1 MKKTKIYIAAIF
13 ILITQQIF
21 SQQQDIYLSAEKVV
35 YAPTRYDIEVKSLPL
50 SVFVITSEELKQINL
65 YQTTD
70 VLDLIPGVFITKT
83 SAFGR
88 ADVNIRGVGNNGRQ
102 LGIFIDGRPD
112 KMALMGC
119 SVTHTLPFNNVE
131 KIEIIRGPESVLYGA
146 EAFGGIVNIVTR
158 KTKKDFDASL
168 NLYGGS
174 FNTQISRFQLG
185 QKFGNFNYF
194 ISADRRYSDG
204 HTTNS
209 SYKAT
214 DFDGNLGYIFCDGSQ
229 VRFSGKY
236 FDGLK
241 YEPLPA
247 TVGTWNDYKR
257 GSLDLSYDKNFSFAN
272 LTTKIY
278 RSFGEHKFSDG
289 WHSKDITDGVMVY
302 GNSKILK
309 DNTLSYG
316 IDYRNQWGKVLG
328 GAPLV
333 FLKEYQKYDY
343 GIYLDD
349 RHTFFDKLTVNFG
362 ARYHYNEYAKDYISP
377 KAGVVFNLFENT
389 ILRGLLSN
397 GFRPPHLNDLFLYAS
412 ANPNLKPEKI
422 TNTEF
427 GLRQKISDLV
437 YFDITVF
444 NMKGEDLIQVVAGKK
459 QNIGKFDFNGLEF
472 ITEVNP
478 FKWLKF
484 SLSYSYLDT
493 KDKVVAQPKN
503 KLVGVLSFK
512 KEKFSIGLV
521 DEYINE
527 YYYPVSG
534 SRQKLDDYNILN
546 LKLNYEM
553 VKNFNIYATLDNVTD
568 LEYKI
573 YTEVPGASGVYTMP
587 KRTFGV
593 GVIYNF

>member
-1 MKKTKIYIAAIF
+1 MKKFFWSILVL
-13 ILITQQIF
+13 LITVSNSTF
-21 SQQQDIYLSAEKVV
+21 SQQEIYLSAEKIA
-35 YAPTRYDIEVKSLPL
+35 YTPTRYDIEVKNLPL
-50 SVFVITSEELKQINL
+50 SASVVTFEELKQLNL

-70 VLDLIPGVFITKT
+70 ILNLIPGVFITKT

-88 ADVNIRGVGNNGRQ
+88 ADVNIRGIGNNGRQ

-112 KMALMGC
+112 KMAIMGC

-131 KIEIIRGPESVLYGA
+131 RIEIIRGPESVLYGA
-146 EAFGGIVNIVTR
+146 EAFGGVVNIVTK
-158 KTKKDFDASL
+158 KTKKDFEASL

-185 QKFGNFNYF
+185 QNFGGFNYF

-229 VRFSGKY
+229 IRFSGKY

-247 TVGTWNDYKR
+247 KPGTWNDYKR

-289 WHSKDITDGVMVY
+289 WHSKDTTDGIMLY

-316 IDYRNQWGKVLG
+316 LDYRKQWGEVLG
-328 GAPLV
+328 GAPPK

-349 RHTFFDKLTVNFG
+349 KHTFFDKLTINFG
-362 ARYHYNEYAKDYISP
+362 ARYHYDEYAKDCITP
-377 KAGVVFNLFENT
+377 KAGIVFSLFENT

-397 GFRPPHLNDLFLYAS
+397 GFRPPHLNDLFLFAS
-412 ANPNLKPEKI
+412 ANPELKPEKI
-422 TNTEF
+422 TNVEF
-427 GLRQKISDLV
+427 GLRQKISNLA
-437 YFDITVF
+437 YFDVTIF
-444 NMKGEDLIQVVAGKK
+444 NMKGEDLIQVVSGKK
-459 QNIGKFDFNGLEF
+459 QNIGEFNFDGLELTAE
-472 ITEVNP
+472 INP
-478 FKWLKF
+478 LRWLKL
-484 SLSYSYLDT
+484 SLNYGYLDT
-493 KDKVVAQPKN
+493 KDKVIAQPKN
-503 KLVGVLSFK
+503 KVVGVLSFK
-512 KEKFSIGLV
+512 YGKFSGSLS
-521 DEYINE
+521 DEYVNE
-527 YYYPVSG
+527 YYYPTTSG
-534 SRQKLDDYNILN
+534 KQKLDDYNILN
-546 LKLNYEM
+546 LKLNYEI
-553 VKNFNIYATLDNVTD
+553 VKNLNLYTTIDNVTD
-568 LEYKI
+568 TEYKI
-573 YTEVPGASGVYTMP
+573 YTEVPSASGVYTMP
-587 KRTFGV
+587 KRTFGF
-593 GVIYNF
+593 GVVYNF

>member
-1 MKKTKIYIAAIF
+1 MKKTKIYIAI
-13 ILITQQIF
+13 IILLITQKLS
-21 SQQQDIYLSAEKVV
+21 SQQEVYLSAEKIA
-35 YAPTRYDIEVKSLPL
+35 YTPTRYDMEVKNLPL
-50 SVFVITSEELKQINL
+50 SASVVTAEELKQLNL

-70 VLDLIPGVFITKT
+70 ILDLIPGVFITKT

-88 ADVNIRGVGNNGRQ
+88 ADVNIRGIGNNGRQ

-112 KMALMGC
+112 KMAIMGC

-131 KIEIIRGPESVLYGA
+131 RIEIIRGPESVLYGA
-146 EAFGGIVNIVTR
+146 EAFGGVVNIVTR
-158 KTKKDFDASL
+158 KTKKDFEASL

-214 DFDGNLGYIFCDGSQ
+214 DFDGNLGYVFCDGSQ

-289 WHSKDITDGVMVY
+289 WHSKDTTDGAILY

-316 IDYRNQWGKVLG
+316 IDYRKQWGEILG
-328 GAPLV
+328 GVGPK

-349 RHTFFDKLTVNFG
+349 KHVFFEKLTVNLG
-362 ARYHYNEYAKDYISP
+362 ARYHYDEYAKDYISP
-377 KAGVVFNLFENT
+377 KAGVVFSLFENT
-389 ILRGLLSN
+389 ILRGLWSN
-397 GFRPPHLNDLFLYAS
+397 GFRPPHLNDLFLFAS
-412 ANPNLKPEKI
+412 ANPDLKPEKI
-422 TNTEF
+422 TNVEF
-427 GLRQKISDLV
+427 GLRQEISKIA

-444 NMKGEDLIQVVAGKK
+444 NMKGEDLIQVVSGKK
-459 QNIGKFDFNGLEF
+459 QNIGKFDFDGLEF

-478 FKWLKF
+478 LKWLKF
-484 SLSYSYLDT
+484 SLNYSYLDT

-503 KLVGVLSFK
+503 KVVGVFSFK
-512 KEKFSIGLV
+512 YGKFSGSLS
-521 DEYINE
+521 DEYVNE
-527 YYYPVSG
+527 YYYLAG
-534 SRQKLDDYNILN
+534 NAKQKLDDYNVLN
-546 LKLNYEM
+546 LKLTYEI
-553 VKNFNIYATLDNVTD
+553 VKNLNLYTTVDNLTD

-573 YTEVPGASGVYTMP
+573 YTEVPSASGVYTMP
-587 KRTFGV
+587 RRTFGL
-593 GVIYNF
+593 GVVYNF